1 MEKIK
6 LALGRK
12 PIFAKWEPW
21 KLERGPLALPNL
33 QKTILN
39 QKQ

>member
-1 MEKIK
+1 MEKMK
-6 LALGRK
+6 FALGRK
-12 PIFAKWEPW
+12 PGFAKWEPW

-33 QKTILN
+33 QKWVPD